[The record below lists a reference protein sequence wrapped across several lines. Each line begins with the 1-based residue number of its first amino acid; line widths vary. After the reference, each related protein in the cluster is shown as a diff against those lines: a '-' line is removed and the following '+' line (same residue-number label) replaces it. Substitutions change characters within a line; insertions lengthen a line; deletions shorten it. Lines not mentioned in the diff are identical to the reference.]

1 MQQGIRELTYN
12 ANYQPELFDTPLCQY
27 RRLGQ
32 LLNGKGHLVA
42 GGMNKG
48 IFVIARRDNKQK
60 LIEKRLPIDRQS
72 QRRRSRAEI
81 DALTRLL
88 HAGPC
93 DNINKIHESFFPG
106 MTNYSCVIL
115 SFCELG
121 SITDYINY
129 KVEHNLT
136 TPEPF
141 AWHVLESIMRAL
153 TFCHYGILAGS
164 PTASNGEWTTL
175 CHLDVKPDN
184 IWLTM
189 QGTTGAM
196 PRVVLGDFGCSVS
209 PSDINRG
216 LAHALMLTHG
226 TPRWLPA
233 EAKTLSHDGRG
244 HYGKATDIW
253 QAGATVQTMCRLTKS
268 PDPLQAAARRPC
280 GSTNYSRRL
289 NSIVASCMEE
299 EAGKRPSAI
308 DCFQWVQENGPA
320 RRP

>member
-1 MQQGIRELTYN
+1 VQQNTRELTYN
-12 ANYQPELFDTPLCQY
+12 ADYQPEQFVTPLRQY
-27 RRLGQ
+27 RRLGR
-32 LLNGKGHLVA
+32 LLNGRGQLVA

-48 IFVIARRDNKQK
+48 IFVIERRDNKQK

-93 DNINKIHESFFPG
+93 DNINKVHESFFPG
-106 MTNYSCVIL
+106 MTDYSCVIL

-121 SITDYINY
+121 SITDYISY
-129 KVEHNLT
+129 KAEHNLT

-141 AWHVLESIMRAL
+141 AWHVLESIMHAL
-153 TFCHYGILAGS
+153 TFCHYGLLADS
-164 PTASNGEWTTL
+164 QTDAYGEWTTL

-189 QGTTGAM
+189 HKSAGAM

-209 PSDINRG
+209 PSDIDRG

-226 TPRWLPA
+226 TPRWLPP

-244 HYGKATDIW
+244 RYGKATDIW
-253 QAGATVQTMCRLTKS
+253 QAGATVQTMCRLTRS
-268 PDPLQAAARRPC
+268 PDQQQASARRPC
-280 GSTNYSRRL
+280 GSTNYSRGL
-289 NSIVASCMEE
+289 NSIVASCMEM
-299 EAGKRPSAI
+299 EACKRPSAI
-308 DCFQWVQENGPA
+308 DCLEWVQKNGPQRGA
-320 RRP
+320 